1 MGMYGGPT
9 SVPFGD
15 IEELYLDYLIRDA
28 GEGAYIT
35 LSHPPGYGGMWSAI
49 VCDKRTV
56 EIIYIAEGETKTRF
70 APYDPN
76 FDAHAVTA
84 FPLGDWDSAGD
95 IDVQISQAD
104 FVADK
109 GGSAQVDFDA
119 VMQVAEA
126 WNDLQQ
132 LSNWSLTGLSRFAT
146 SRAGSI
152 KTQAKVDVAISD
164 AAGTRTVELSVGGTV
179 VASGSRVGDG
189 AIALAMQNDSGLSG
203 SVDIAYTAD
212 VLSDCWITG
221 RWCQSYTVTV
231 GAVSVVLYD
240 DGRGDRLSAS
250 LTGLAAGINSVS
262 IVATSDTGVSG
273 STYSGSITIPGR
285 PLPPGELSYF
295 SGDWTNTVVQATAS
309 ATPGATYAL
318 YDVEELDGPIKYS
331 EVAAVYIAGTGTIS
345 FALPSLPG
353 AAAGKRRLVIS
364 AVNGLVED
372 GLRRTLTIEY
382 DAAGAV
388 VLPRPNI
395 PSFGYV
401 RPNPVSSGRTIA
413 TEWLYDG
420 NTADGVATLIV
431 AFLVAEGGATPADGA
446 APDASMAIG
455 TGVNGIYRGSIS
467 VTAPANGNYRILVR
481 AQTALGTQSANSNV
495 LSEPVPVS
503 NSAPPVPGNVEVTVV
518 Q

>member
-15 IEELYLDYLIRDA
+15 IEELYLDYDVQDA

-35 LSHPPGYGGMWSAI
+35 LSHAAGYGGMWNAI
-49 VCDKRTV
+49 ISDKRTID
-56 EIIYIAEGETKTRF
+56 IIYIAEGETKVIF
-70 APYDPN
+70 APYDPK
-76 FDAHAVTA
+76 FEDHAVSA
-84 FPLGDWDSAGD
+84 FPLGDWDSSGD
-95 IDVQISQAD
+95 IDVQIGQAD

-109 GGSAQVDFDA
+109 GGSAQVDFNA

-132 LSNWSLTGLSRFAT
+132 LSNWSLVGLSRFAT
-146 SRAGSI
+146 SRPGAI

-164 AAGTRTVELSVGGTV
+164 AAGTRTVVLSVGGVT

-189 AIALAMQNDSGLSG
+189 AITLEAQNNSALSG
-203 SVDIAYTAD
+203 TVDIAYTAD
-212 VLSDCWITG
+212 VLTDCWITG
-221 RWCQSYTVTV
+221 RWCQSYTVAV
-231 GAVSVVLYD
+231 GAVSMVVYD
-240 DGRGDRLSAS
+240 GGRGDRLTAS
-250 LTGLAAGINSVS
+250 LTGLVAGVNSVS
-262 IVATSDTGVSG
+262 IVATSDTGITG

-285 PLPPGELSYF
+285 PEPPGELAYV
-295 SGDWTNTVVQATAS
+295 SGDWDDTIVEAAAS

-318 YDVEELDGPIKYS
+318 YDVEELDGPIKFS
-331 EVAAVYIAGTGTIS
+331 EVAAVYPADTGTIQ

-364 AVNGLVED
+364 AVNLLVED
-372 GLRRTLTIEY
+372 GLRRQLTIEY

-395 PSFGYV
+395 PTFDYV

-420 NTADGVATLIV
+420 NGANGVATKIV
-431 AFLVAEGGATPADGA
+431 AFLVAEGGSVPADGA
-446 APDASMAIG
+446 AADGEVAIG
-455 TGVNGIYRGSIS
+455 TGINGIYRGSIS
-467 VTAPANGNYRILVR
+467 LTAPANGNYRILIR

-503 NSAPPVPGNVEVTVV
+503 NASPAAVADVEVMVI